1 MARCAHC
8 AGNVLI
14 RNAHVLARSDSGR
27 FARMHLD
34 IYGDNRRVVCN
45 ECLNTYYTAEPDG
58 LFTCRLDTRLR
69 DDSYGRNPDSD
80 EELEEVEE
88 EETET
93 AVHDSA
99 VHVQPVLSYNADPF
113 NYFDW
118 DPRNKKN
125 ALVFGV
131 ELEMAP
137 AYSTRDLADREAA
150 APLIR
155 ALRGPVG
162 ANYILKH
169 DGSLP
174 CGGVELVTMP
184 FTLSQHIQNTGIA
197 WGEIL
202 KAVNERSLA
211 KSGAGTDTCGMHVH
225 INKKALS
232 ALTIGKM
239 LVFLNNSDIAPL
251 ITIVAQRHNSAYARL
266 STKKLTDG
274 TVSSENRY
282 DIMNVSVRHPTCEI
296 RMFRGNLTPERIYK
310 NIEFCHALV
319 QYCRQS
325 SMRTL
330 CEWDIFVAWLR
341 SVRGQYPN
349 LVRFLIDQ
357 KTIGFRDLIQESY
370 HSLLQLKDR

>member
-1 MARCAHC
+1 MATCFHC
-8 AGNVLI
+8 GGEILLRQANIMVRRGLGTFIRRAYPADSNV
-14 RNAHVLARSDSGR
+14 DSGR
-27 FARMHLD
+27 
-34 IYGDNRRVVCN
+34 IVCN
-45 ECLNTYYTAEPDG
+45 RCMGLYYVARPDG
-58 LFTCRLDTRLR
+58 AFTCGLSPPLE
-69 DDSYGRNPDSD
+69 SYGVDVAVD
-80 EELEEVEE
+80 DEEELEEEE
-88 EETET
+88 FPEPLPE
-93 AVHDSA
+93 
-99 VHVQPVLSYNADPF
+99 VLPYNADPF
-113 NYFDW
+113 GYFEW

-137 AYSTRDLADREAA
+137 TYSTRALPDSAAA

-155 ALRGPVG
+155 ALKGPVG
-162 ANYILKH
+162 PNYILKH

-174 CGGVELVTMP
+174 FGGVELVTMP
-184 FTLSQHIQNTGIA
+184 FTLSQHLQNTGIA

-202 KAVNERSLA
+202 KAVNEPGIA
-211 KSGAGTDTCGMHVH
+211 MSGAGTDACGMHVH

-239 LVFLNNSDIAPL
+239 LVFLNSSNIAPL
-251 ITIVAQRHNSAYARL
+251 ITIIAQRHNSAYARL

-296 RMFRGNLTPERIYK
+296 RMFRGNLTPERVYK

-319 QYCRQS
+319 QYCRQA
-325 SMRTL
+325 SMRAL
-330 CEWDIFVAWLR
+330 CEWDTFVAWLR

-357 KTIGFRDLIQESY
+357 NTIGFRDLLEAQDSF
-370 HSLLQLKDR
+370 HSLPKLKDR